1 MPNDERWKA
10 FTGGGARQRAS
21 AVHHRGTKN
30 SFPQAGVNNR
40 VFPTAGD
47 GDQAFP
53 RAGVLEC
60 FKREFWAM
68 VSFKR
73 AVYSRRFFCYS
84 VFEAG
89 YPGATVFGGTK

>member
-10 FTGGGARQRAS
+10 FTGDGARQRAS

-40 VFPTAGD
+40 VFPTASD
-47 GDQAFP
+47 SDQAFP
-53 RAGVLEC
+53 RAGVLGC
-60 FKREFWAM
+60 FKRAFRAT

-73 AVYSRRFFCYS
+73 ASSQRAFVGYGVSEVGS
-84 VFEAG
+84 PWAAVFW
-89 YPGATVFGGTK
+89 

>member
-10 FTGGGARQRAS
+10 FTGDGARQRAS

-53 RAGVLEC
+53 RAGALDCVKLA
-60 FKREFWAM
+60 FRAM

-73 AVYSRRFFCYS
+73 ASSKRAFFEQGVS
-84 VFEAG
+84 EA
-89 YPGATVFGGTK
+89 